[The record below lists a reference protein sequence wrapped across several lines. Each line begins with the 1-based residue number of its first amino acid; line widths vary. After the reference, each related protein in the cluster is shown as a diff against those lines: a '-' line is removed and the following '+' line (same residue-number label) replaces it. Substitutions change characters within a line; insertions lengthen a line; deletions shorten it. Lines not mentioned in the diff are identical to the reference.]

1 MKNQYIYSKGSI
13 ISSTMKSI
21 CTLLL
26 CLIVST
32 NSVSSSNDIEQKS
45 YEELFAIS
53 KNSYLANDWRNCIK
67 FMKAALS
74 SYDHYE
80 DIVKECRNKCDHLTE
95 STAVS
100 TGFSSLLTY
109 ENSMN
114 FYETLIN
121 GTYCMMKCKRQKL
134 GSYQNSHPDPEIVK
148 NFETRLTYDYLQSC
162 YYKVNETKNAADAA
176 FTNLEMNPESEVMR
190 DNLNFY
196 FEKNPKLKYD
206 ELVNLETKNFVKS
219 FRDGVDA
226 YEKEDFDSVIRYFEL
241 GILEYIDAWK
251 TCRLSCEKPFDMGWF
266 PDFMTSVANHFTYCV
281 RCKRQCLIKLANL
294 DGEFH
299 HDIFPL
305 MFHYL
310 QFAYY
315 KNNDI
320 RKSAECI
327 ESYMTLYDS
336 KQMISNKEYYQE
348 LDEFKKSGNEAWFT
362 PRDNVREYFEIIK
375 RENDLINSIEDRF
388 KFEEDSKESKV
399 PEPPISNK
407 MEL

>member
-1 MKNQYIYSKGSI
+1 
-13 ISSTMKSI
+13 
-21 CTLLL
+21 
-26 CLIVST
+26 
-32 NSVSSSNDIEQKS
+32 
-45 YEELFAIS
+45 
-53 KNSYLANDWRNCIK
+53 
-67 FMKAALS
+67 
-74 SYDHYE
+74 
-80 DIVKECRNKCDHLTE
+80 
-95 STAVS
+95 
-100 TGFSSLLTY
+100 
-109 ENSMN
+109 
-114 FYETLIN
+114 
-121 GTYCMMKCKRQKL
+121 
-134 GSYQNSHPDPEIVK
+134 
-148 NFETRLTYDYLQSC
+148 
-162 YYKVNETKNAADAA
+162 
-176 FTNLEMNPESEVMR
+176 MNPESEVMR

-388 KFEEDSKESKV
+388 KFEEDSKESKFLKRHYNNSKGV
-399 PEPPISNK
+399 HREVNPSSLQSGPEPATGCPLPQEGKHSMGYRSRKATCPFILVVNSIKLVESLVISFYTLIKSAFFPIMGNVIYNPFHFRFFPSCIQGK
-407 MEL
+407 LSRTFYVACITGMSISLSKVRS